1 MFLRYYW
8 TIAIYFQ
15 SNTYYFLSSTVLL
28 HFVFPPFSP
37 SWKKGINDERRL
49 GSHQFSSSTCKE
61 ASQYFALLFS
71 SAHSAAEPEN
81 GDLILDCS
89 ERWMSFVSQQGDDAL
104 VTHTHLNRYSKQAR
118 LVIVSENTTWS
129 IFCLELEALS
139 LFFSK
144 QSSRFSYPFDLD
156 WGGSGLGL
164 LWLGISLDLGGGAN
178 FLWSALGP
186 A

>member
-1 MFLRYYW
+1 MGPFSESLFSPDCSLKRPFICHGDTLDKVSYLVKITLLSGGGINVWERSYLLSFRENREMFLRYYW

-104 VTHTHLNRYSKQAR
+104 VTHTHTPS
-118 LVIVSENTTWS
+118 
-129 IFCLELEALS
+129 
-139 LFFSK
+139 
-144 QSSRFSYPFDLD
+144 
-156 WGGSGLGL
+156 
-164 LWLGISLDLGGGAN
+164 
-178 FLWSALGP
+178 
-186 A
+186 

>member
-1 MFLRYYW
+1 MCGKGRICYLSEKTERCFCGTIGLSPSIFKAIPTTFFL
-8 TIAIYFQ
+8 
-15 SNTYYFLSSTVLL
+15 VL
-28 HFVFPPFSP
+28 HFVFVFPPFST

-104 VTHTHLNRYSKQAR
+104 VTHTLIDIPSKQ
-118 LVIVSENTTWS
+118 
-129 IFCLELEALS
+129 
-139 LFFSK
+139 
-144 QSSRFSYPFDLD
+144 
-156 WGGSGLGL
+156 G
-164 LWLGISLDLGGGAN
+164 
-178 FLWSALGP
+178 
-186 A
+186 